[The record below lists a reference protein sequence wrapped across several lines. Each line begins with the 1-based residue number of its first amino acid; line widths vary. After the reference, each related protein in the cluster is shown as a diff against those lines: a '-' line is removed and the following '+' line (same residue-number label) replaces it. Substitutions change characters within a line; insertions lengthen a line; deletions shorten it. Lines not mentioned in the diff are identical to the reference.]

1 MATEDDDMV
10 LSRQKFG
17 STDISYL
24 RGAYLRGAGVTV
36 RFNRNSGTSVESNR
50 NTGTRLTWHP
60 VDFVMQS
67 T

>member
-36 RFNRNSGTSVESNR
+36 RFNRNSGTSVE
-50 NTGTRLTWHP
+50 P
-60 VDFVMQS
+60 KP
-67 T
+67 